1 MSLLQLIYRE
11 GQPCALPVR
20 ICNLHAGSEMD
31 VLSPNPQ
38 LPEALPGQSGTDQQT
53 TDMASETETV
63 IVLTLKHKGP
73 LPDGFKEAIEGK
85 AYDWCNG
92 KGVLAIPEVRL
103 WYALEVREQ
112 K

>member
-1 MSLLQLIYRE
+1 MSLLQLVVNE
-11 GQPCALPVR
+11 GKPCNGPLRFRLMPEGGEMEVLPTDAR
-20 ICNLHAGSEMD
+20 L
-31 VLSPNPQ
+31 PQ
-38 LPEALPGQSGTDQQT
+38 SLPGQSGTDQQT